1 MAEERGT
8 VKCPVCG
15 MEIEV
20 GSQVAKLYG
29 AVRAAPRATSI
40 YEGKDYYFCSKA
52 CKKNFDE
59 SPEEFIFIR
68 NMP

>member
-1 MAEERGT
+1 MAEERET

-20 GSQVAKLYG
+20 ESDAKLYG
-29 AVRAAPRATSI
+29 AVRSAPRGTST

-52 CKKNFDE
+52 CKKKFDE
-59 SPEEFIFIR
+59 SPEKFIKK
-68 NMP
+68 